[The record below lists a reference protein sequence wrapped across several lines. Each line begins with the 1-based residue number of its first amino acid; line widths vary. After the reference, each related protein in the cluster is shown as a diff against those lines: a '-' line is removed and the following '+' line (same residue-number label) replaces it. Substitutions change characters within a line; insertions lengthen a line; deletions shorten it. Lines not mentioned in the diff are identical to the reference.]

1 MYLGLGAAKEL
12 PYVDNYFE
20 THLYTGN
27 ATARSLTTGL
37 DMTKGGMSIF
47 RRRDAADN
55 WTVYDTVRGATKRWM
70 TNTSDLQTTD
80 SDGLTAFND
89 NGVSVGT
96 GSNVNHSGGEIVS
109 WHFRKKEK
117 FFTVV
122 EYTGNGSSQN
132 ISHDLGSNL
141 GMIWIKKLDG
151 SGTEPCVVWHNQ
163 VQSFASNYFILNS
176 TSSELSNTN
185 IWNNTAP
192 NATQFS
198 VGNHSLTNQ
207 SGTKYI
213 AYIFA
218 NGAGGFGPNE
228 DQDIIKCGAYYG
240 NGNGAPNSPH
250 VTIGWE
256 PQWLLIKARTESQS
270 WYLIDCARGMLV
282 QGASGGTDEPWLAPN
297 ENTTESGG
305 SANGIS
311 PTATGFQ
318 IETSGHWINKNS
330 TQYIYVAIRSSTGL
344 VTLPEAGTD
353 ALKIINGPSGT
364 TAPQFVTGF
373 QPDFMIR
380 RNPASGNNTFVGSR
394 NSGKERL
401 ILTDTS
407 ARGSHSGNIW
417 DYSNGMGNYNT
428 DMSAFYMWAF
438 KRGPGFDVTFDNG
451 TGSST
456 TFNHSL
462 GRVPEMIWRKNR
474 ESSSTGGAGDWNAWH
489 KDLPK
494 SGSNLGIFRVNKDA
508 AAWTN
513 ANAFS
518 ADPTSTVFSIG
529 SESDVNA
536 SSKNYITIL
545 FASVDKISKVGTWT
559 GTGSSFNVTFGFR
572 PRFLWWKS
580 VGSGNCFMIDTTR
593 GWATGT
599 GDVVLPID
607 GTNGGYDAGSIC
619 DPTDTGI
626 TLAAGANIT
635 NTNGQQYI
643 YYAHA

>member
-1 MYLGLGAAKEL
+1 
-12 PYVDNYFE
+12 
-20 THLYTGN
+20 
-27 ATARSLTTGL
+27 
-37 DMTKGGMSIF
+37 
-47 RRRDAADN
+47 
-55 WTVYDTVRGATKRWM
+55 
-70 TNTSDLQTTD
+70 
-80 SDGLTAFND
+80 
-89 NGVSVGT
+89 
-96 GSNVNHSGGEIVS
+96 
-109 WHFRKKEK
+109 
-117 FFTVV
+117 
-122 EYTGNGSSQN
+122 
-132 ISHDLGSNL
+132 
-141 GMIWIKKLDG
+141 
-151 SGTEPCVVWHNQ
+151 
-163 VQSFASNYFILNS
+163 
-176 TSSELSNTN
+176 
-185 IWNNTAP
+185 
-192 NATQFS
+192 
-198 VGNHSLTNQ
+198 
-207 SGTKYI
+207 
-213 AYIFA
+213 
-218 NGAGGFGPNE
+218 
-228 DQDIIKCGAYYG
+228 
-240 NGNGAPNSPH
+240 
-250 VTIGWE
+250 
-256 PQWLLIKARTESQS
+256 
-270 WYLIDCARGMLV
+270 
-282 QGASGGTDEPWLAPN
+282 
-297 ENTTESGG
+297 
-305 SANGIS
+305 
-311 PTATGFQ
+311 
-318 IETSGHWINKNS
+318 
-330 TQYIYVAIRSSTGL
+330 
-344 VTLPEAGTD
+344 
-353 ALKIINGPSGT
+353 
-364 TAPQFVTGF
+364 
-373 QPDFMIR
+373 MIR

-451 TGSST
+451 TGSSNQA
-456 TFNHSL
+456 FNHSL

-559 GTGSSFNVTFGFR
+559 GTAATLNVTFGFQ